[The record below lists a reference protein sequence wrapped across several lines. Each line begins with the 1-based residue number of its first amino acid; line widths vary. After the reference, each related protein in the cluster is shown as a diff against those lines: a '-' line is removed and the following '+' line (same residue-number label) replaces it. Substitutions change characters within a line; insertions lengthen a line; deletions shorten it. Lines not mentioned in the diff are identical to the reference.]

1 MHARTHTHTQ
11 TYSTLSHRQTNLQD
25 VPATDHRLG
34 PLHAVGTGVHEK
46 HDQEGLITT
55 LCDQVGHRDFDVE
68 KRLGRDLKRTHALLV
83 DAQLLPSTIDNPG
96 HNQAPGSKEHIERLH
111 CQLGKSEARSA
122 GVFSEDSVHGTGE
135 CSELENICKHKHLVD
150 EQVVQLQHEKSD
162 LLKRLEENQEDLD
175 ELLNKHKALIAQSS
189 GGISQVRELQAELE
203 EVNKQR
209 HTVQEELATSVTRV
223 QLLESPTVGRSVVS
237 KQEAK
242 VCDLQN
248 KLEFQR
254 GQVKRFEVLHLR
266 ESVVCLGEELEQSAE
281 TGARE
286 RENRQRLHEME
297 DLAQR
302 EQDSSRRRIEL
313 EMPMTELSTV
323 RQTLRHPSA
332 VSLIRRPPW
341 RKWSLVMSDLYLT
354 VLDGVRVVSGEGLKQ
369 WCVWEE

>member
-1 MHARTHTHTQ
+1 
-11 TYSTLSHRQTNLQD
+11 
-25 VPATDHRLG
+25 
-34 PLHAVGTGVHEK
+34 VGTGVHEK
-46 HDQEGLITT
+46 HDQEGLIST

-68 KRLGRDLKRTHALLV
+68 KRLRRDLKRTHALLV
-83 DAQLLPSTIDNPG
+83 DAQLLPSTIDKPG

-111 CQLGKSEARSA
+111 CQLGECEARRA

-175 ELLNKHKALIAQSS
+175 ELLKKHKALIAQSS

-223 QLLESPTVGRSVVS
+223 QLLESSTVGRSVVS

-266 ESVVCLGEELEQSAE
+266 ESAVCLGEELEQSAE

-286 RENRQRLHEME
+286 RETRQRLHEME

-313 EMPMTELSTV
+313 EMQVTELSTV
-323 RQTLRHPSA
+323 RQTLQADLEIHRIVDPQA
-332 VSLIRRPPW
+332 SLEEVE
-341 RKWSLVMSDLYLT
+341 SSDESDSYLA
-354 VLDGVRVVSGEGLKQ
+354 VLDGVRAVSGAGLKQ